1 MLQTLMSVK
10 FLLLLLLILLLLS
23 LLLSLFGSLLTD
35 ISWEDGAVQ
44 TVTFLPSPLL
54 PFESK
59 RYVLRSLEN

>member
-35 ISWEDGAVQ
+35 ISWEDGAVKI
-44 TVTFLPSPLL
+44 VTFLPSSLL